1 MLVAAAPVWRE
12 WCSSGRVFR
21 PDPGPS
27 VPDVAEGPEVAKAVL
42 VEQLGAEAEEGD
54 GNDAEDGDDD
64 RQGKRHSVTFLELVG
79 AGFIPSPRVQFAALH
94 QVFAEELCVMASS

>member
-1 MLVAAAPVWRE
+1 MFALKPVWRE
-12 WCSSGRVFR
+12 RRSSLFC

-54 GNDAEDGDDD
+54 GNDAEDGNDD
-64 RQGKRHSVTFLELVG
+64 RQGKRHPVAFPNKG
-79 AGFIPSPRVQFAALH
+79 
-94 QVFAEELCVMASS
+94 